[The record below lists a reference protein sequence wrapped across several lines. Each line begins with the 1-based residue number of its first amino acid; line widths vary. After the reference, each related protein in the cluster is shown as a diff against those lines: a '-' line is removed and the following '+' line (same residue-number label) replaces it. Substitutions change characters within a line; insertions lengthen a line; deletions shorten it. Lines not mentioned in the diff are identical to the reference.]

1 MRIILFCAANRTTV
15 LLYTQIRIFDKGYFK
30 KSFYFDKFFPKFSVL
45 SLEQGRVISLTAFH
59 AALFKI
65 KSP

>member
-1 MRIILFCAANRTTV
+1 MRIILFVPKPTTV

-30 KSFYFDKFFPKFSVL
+30 KSFFFSWIFFYFSF
-45 SLEQGRVISLTAFH
+45 EQGLVISLTAFH

-65 KSP
+65 KFP